1 MKQMK
6 YCKHMLNAKFPHR
19 ILYTERRPKRL
30 LVKVPVRWENLSPIL
45 KTGARQHA
53 PRGLP
58 NSAHPYIP
66 FSISSQ
72 NAFDSVE
79 DLTKKQVKKHPRKL
93 PEMCLFKWSGN
104 CMPCRKTVRPG
115 ANCPNFSGRTLLKA
129 FLENSNTHFCQPA
142 KENAPK
148 PVRGSGKQWPY
159 SCR

>member
-79 DLTKKQVKKHPRKL
+79 DLTKKQVKKHQRKL

-115 ANCPNFSGRTLLKA
+115 ANCPNFSGRHTFKGFFGEQQHPLLPTSQGKCPKA
-129 FLENSNTHFCQPA
+129 SQGQWQAVAIFL
-142 KENAPK
+142 
-148 PVRGSGKQWPY
+148 
-159 SCR
+159 